1 LELLVLGWEFAI
13 SSGGWEK
20 MTAMVPADPN
30 SEIGIRASKRI
41 SRLTLI
47 FGFAAATAVFA
58 LKSHLGGVG
67 VAIGT
72 ILAWLN
78 FRWLDQGLIALE
90 RLATA
95 QQGSPAARVP
105 AQIYFKI
112 AGRYVLMAAAIYVT
126 VHYFAVPLVSLIAG
140 LLALGAGAMVGSIYE
155 VISGS

>member
-1 LELLVLGWEFAI
+1 
-13 SSGGWEK
+13 

-30 SEIGIRASKRI
+30 SEIGIRASRRI
-41 SRLTLI
+41 SRLTLAL
-47 FGFAAATAVFA
+47 GFAAAIAVFVF
-58 LKSHLGGVG
+58 KSHLAGVG

-78 FRWLDQGLIALE
+78 FRWLDQALIVLE

-95 QQGSPAARVP
+95 QVGSPATRVP
-105 AQIYFKI
+105 AKIYFKI
-112 AGRYVLMAAAIYVT
+112 AGRYVLMAVAIYVT
-126 VHYFAVPLVSLIAG
+126 VHYFAVPLISLIAG